1 MRKRVPCDNQLMTEQ
16 RLSPWHDTGGTT
28 PMESAIALLLAL
40 IATLAIFD
48 AAGVAYGIDSRDT
61 APDDHRR

>member
-1 MRKRVPCDNQLMTEQ
+1 
-16 RLSPWHDTGGTT
+16 
-28 PMESAIALLLAL
+28 MESAIALLLAL